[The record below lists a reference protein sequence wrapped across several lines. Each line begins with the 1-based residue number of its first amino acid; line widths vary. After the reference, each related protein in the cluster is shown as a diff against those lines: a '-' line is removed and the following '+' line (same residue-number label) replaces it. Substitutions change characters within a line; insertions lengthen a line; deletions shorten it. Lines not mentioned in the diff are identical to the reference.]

1 MQSFNI
7 IIDRGISAPGHV
19 REVVDGINSTY
30 KRLIFHFMENF
41 QIPGSKLFDAQ
52 MEVQTATQNTDVI
65 LAL

>member
-1 MQSFNI
+1 
-7 IIDRGISAPGHV
+7 
-19 REVVDGINSTY
+19 
-30 KRLIFHFMENF
+30 MENF